1 MRCDELRARL
11 DAAGPTGLSATH
23 QAHARGCA
31 ACAAE
36 LQAAQAVE
44 TMLRAEPPTPSVAFT
59 ARVLDRVEATERARQ
74 RVAESPRS
82 SAWGRWW
89 RGIAEEPIA
98 IVALALAPVPILLG
112 VLWPG
117 TAGALTAF
125 VRDGFAAWVAAAH
138 SGALFARSGMAG
150 LSDPVRAITDSVA
163 IPALIVV
170 ALLGFQVVGEAFG
183 GSDTSARRA
192 HKPSTSRRRPS

>member
-23 QAHARGCA
+23 HAHARGCA

-117 TAGALTAF
+117 SAANLVELLRHAATLVAPIGAGLDLQSLSAAAPFVRMLLLLTAGLCSLGWLEA
-125 VRDGFAAWVAAAH
+125 
-138 SGALFARSGMAG
+138 
-150 LSDPVRAITDSVA
+150 
-163 IPALIVV
+163 ALIPSRR
-170 ALLGFQVVGEAFG
+170 Q
-183 GSDTSARRA
+183 ARR
-192 HKPSTSRRRPS
+192 KNRSQFS